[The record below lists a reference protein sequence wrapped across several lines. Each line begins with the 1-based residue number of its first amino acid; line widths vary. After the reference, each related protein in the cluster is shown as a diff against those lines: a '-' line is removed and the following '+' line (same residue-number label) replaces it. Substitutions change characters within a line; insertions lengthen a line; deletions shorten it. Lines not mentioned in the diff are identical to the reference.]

1 MIKNRQVFGTDVLA
15 AEDVMTTFDASMKS
29 LHQAC
34 KKATNSLV
42 KHTNRI
48 KQENS
53 KKSVK
58 KQQQEEK
65 NRREQLQDMTIHPD
79 EFDFETGPVVRGWLL
94 HKDFLQGESSSQIV
108 RVSCRTD
115 KSSLVPGEER
125 LDLCHSECII
135 FDDDDVPDFFQKVM
149 QEILPE
155 AEKIC
160 PNDTGAYAKLQ
171 KRIGF
176 PDFQDILNT
185 SMGSHMEHFSWALS
199 KYLRNASHRPKH
211 LDKFLLFCFSK
222 VFFDLMFFNKDKSR
236 KQTQTETLLV
246 LRLHHIKILC

>member
-1 MIKNRQVFGTDVLA
+1 MIKSRQVFGSDVLA
-15 AEDVMTTFDASMKS
+15 AEDMMSTFEASMKS

-42 KHTNRI
+42 KHTNRV
-48 KQENS
+48 KQEHN

-58 KQQQEEK
+58 KQQQDEK
-65 NRREQLQDMTIHPD
+65 HRREQLQDISIPPD
-79 EFDFETGPVVRGWLL
+79 DFNYEIGPVVRGWLV
-94 HKDFLQGESSSQIV
+94 HQDFLQGELPSQIV

-135 FDDDDVPDFFQKVM
+135 FEDDDVPDVFQQVM
-149 QEILPE
+149 QEILAE
-155 AEKIC
+155 AENIS
-160 PNDTGAYAKLQ
+160 PNDTGAYTKLQ

-176 PDFQDILNT
+176 PDFQDMLNPC
-185 SMGSHMEHFSWALS
+185 MANHMEHFSWALS
-199 KYLRNASHRPKH
+199 KYLRNPSHRTKH

-222 VFFDLMFFNKDKSR
+222 DFS
-236 KQTQTETLLV
+236 
-246 LRLHHIKILC
+246 I